1 MRSCLPKVGV
11 GCIVFDER
19 GRILLIKRL
28 YPPGRGRWSIPGGH
42 VEEGEDVLEAA
53 RRELYE
59 ETGIDADPVGV
70 MNVDTLIVYDE
81 KRNIKYH
88 YVLIDILFTNP
99 RGELKAGDDAT
110 EAGFFDLDEALKM
123 NLTDSV
129 RGLLMKIIERKI
141 SIEKIIPHNKYVY
154 SE

>member
-42 VEEGEDVLEAA
+42 VEKGEDVLEAA
-53 RRELYE
+53 KRELYE

-141 SIEKIIPHNKYVY
+141 SIEKIIPHNKYIY

>member
-11 GCIVFDER
+11 GCIVFDEI

-42 VEEGEDVLEAA
+42 VEKGEDVLEAA
-53 RRELYE
+53 KRELYE

-154 SE
+154 SD

>member
-42 VEEGEDVLEAA
+42 VEKGEDVLEAA
-53 RRELYE
+53 KRELYE

-81 KRNIKYH
+81 ERNIKYH

-141 SIEKIIPHNKYVY
+141 SIEKIIPHNKYIY
-154 SE
+154 SD

>member
-42 VEEGEDVLEAA
+42 VEKGEDVLEAA

-81 KRNIKYH
+81 ERNIKYH

-141 SIEKIIPHNKYVY
+141 SIEKIIPHNKYIY

>member
-42 VEEGEDVLEAA
+42 VEKGEDVLEAA

-81 KRNIKYH
+81 ERNIKYH
-88 YVLIDILFTNP
+88 YVLIDILFANP